1 MSLATTDP
9 SAPAYS
15 RNRGGRNRSILPYER
30 HVPANVTIYSNPAAR
45 ASLALRALNRK
56 RVRAKQ
62 RKRFRVQ
69 LALFKTDIET
79 TIFDAVVQWALQYA
93 PERIPFGLIT
103 DFSRGAFEK
112 LHGFQHELHARHIEK
127 LKEMVWAMQMWAM
140 GEGIDVETLRHNEYM
155 TVEFSETWPP
165 GEEILFD
172 FSKIKW
178 EGCGGILGMF
188 AAMVMY
194 DRGLRAGN
202 HNFTH
207 ATTAWRE
214 VVLASMERS
223 VESMAINSMA
233 WQSRILA
240 LVADRWIMQNEPE
253 DRLIQ
258 WNYLNRFLMED
269 VYE

>member
-1 MSLATTDP
+1 
-9 SAPAYS
+9 
-15 RNRGGRNRSILPYER
+15 
-30 HVPANVTIYSNPAAR
+30 
-45 ASLALRALNRK
+45 
-56 RVRAKQ
+56 
-62 RKRFRVQ
+62 
-69 LALFKTDIET
+69 
-79 TIFDAVVQWALQYA
+79 
-93 PERIPFGLIT
+93 
-103 DFSRGAFEK
+103 
-112 LHGFQHELHARHIEK
+112 
-127 LKEMVWAMQMWAM
+127 MVWAMQKWAM
-140 GEGIDVETLRHNEYM
+140 GEGIDVETLRHNEYT

-194 DRGLRAGN
+194 DRGLRAGD

-214 VVLASMERS
+214 VFLASMERS
-223 VESMAINSMA
+223 VELVAINSMA

-258 WNYLNRFLMED
+258 WDYLNRFLMED